1 MNKKFILIATLAMSF
16 SFYGCKNDTP
26 AEDATEDRIEME
38 EEIVKD
44 SLEKVIDSLET
55 DKDEVVKE
63 IKKEAKKKVQTKE
76 EKTAAEIKKAEEKI
90 LDKGIRG
97 GKKGEI
103 IVDEEKLKKEAEI
116 KKAEEKLLE
125 KGPRSTTKGVQ

>member
-16 SFYGCKNDTP
+16 SFTSCKNDTP
-26 AEDATEDRIEME
+26 AEEATDDRIEME
-38 EEIVKD
+38 ENIVKD
-44 SLEKVIDSLET
+44 SLENVIDSLET
-55 DKDEVVKE
+55 KKDEEVKA
-63 IKKEAKKKVQTKE
+63 IKKDAKKKIQTKE

-90 LDKGIRG
+90 LEKGIRG

-116 KKAEEKLLE
+116 KKAEEKMLE
-125 KGPRSTTKGVQ
+125 KGPRNSTKGVQ